1 MTRFHLVRIDLENNT
16 RRFYAARVQATL
28 FGTFALVR
36 EWGRVGS
43 PGRVQ
48 TQDYPS
54 EEEAEA
60 ALVKLRQAKE
70 RRGYIDAAEESAT
83 E

>member
-1 MTRFHLVRIDLENNT
+1 MREPCIDPEQKAW
-16 RRFYAARVQATL
+16 RFYAASVQPTL
-28 FGTFALVR
+28 LGTFALVR

-48 TQDYPS
+48 TQDYPR

-70 RRGYIDAAEESAT
+70 RRGYLDAAEESAT